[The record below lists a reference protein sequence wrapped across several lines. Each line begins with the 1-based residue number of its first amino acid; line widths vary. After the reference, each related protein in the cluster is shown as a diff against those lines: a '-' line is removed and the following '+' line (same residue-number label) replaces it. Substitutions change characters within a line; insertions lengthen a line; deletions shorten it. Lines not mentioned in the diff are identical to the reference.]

1 MRKIKVSGCLNC
13 PFRLQQTHPTIDNG
27 EVTLKYICQHPS
39 FLSQKATPQIPLKYI
54 VDLEGGVEYV
64 MCQTEY
70 MPSWC
75 PLEYDGLVCVSQP
88 MKC

>member
-13 PFRLQQTHPTIDNG
+13 PFRMQDADGAHLCD
-27 EVTLKYICQHPS
+27 HPS
-39 FLSQKATPQIPLKYI
+39 FGVNGVTPSIPPKYI
-54 VDLEGGVEYV
+54 DDLRSGVEYV
-64 MCQTEY
+64 MCQAEY